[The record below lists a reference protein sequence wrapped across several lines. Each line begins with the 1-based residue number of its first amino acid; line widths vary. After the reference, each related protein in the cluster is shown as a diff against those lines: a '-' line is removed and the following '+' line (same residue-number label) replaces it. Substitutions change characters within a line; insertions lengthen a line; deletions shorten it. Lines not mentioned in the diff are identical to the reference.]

1 MAVIPYSN
9 IRISTTTIL
18 LVAMIGMVLA
28 VPLYSTMLEQM
39 EEINPTMVM
48 LSPVLLLILIRWLSQ
63 RNPPRTFFF
72 SDMDPSA
79 IHRVGGSPVGVAFIL
94 LLVLLMIWYQSS
106 GEDESEE

>member
-1 MAVIPYSN
+1 MAVFPSGT
-9 IRISTTTIL
+9 IRISSTTIL

-28 VPLYSTMLEQM
+28 VPLYSTVLEQM

-63 RNPPRTFFF
+63 RKPTRSFFF
-72 SDMDPSA
+72 SDVDPST

-94 LLVLLMIWYQSS
+94 LLVLLMIWYQSG
-106 GEDESEE
+106 GEDEAEE